1 MFPSMEEF
9 SKLKEFGIICHPR
22 KSTQIKQ
29 VTWYPPIRG
38 WIRNHHAVIL
48 GCFAFHIGIKYV
60 LFAELLAANKAIEI
74 CRDKGWQKMWIE
86 CDSMLVVQAFK
97 NEHIEVEK
105 YSLTWDFVVSCIYFE
120 GNTCANRL
128 VFITLPLTLFVGG
141 SLSPPLLQIFL

>member
-1 MFPSMEEF
+1 MIQAIVIISANVKLAGDTTSNCMFPSMEQF

-29 VTWYPPIRG
+29 SGKRFF
-38 WIRNHHAVIL
+38 RNHHAVIL

-97 NEHIEVEK
+97 NEHIV
-105 YSLTWDFVVSCIYFE
+105 
-120 GNTCANRL
+120 
-128 VFITLPLTLFVGG
+128 PLGD
-141 SLSPPLLQIFL
+141 